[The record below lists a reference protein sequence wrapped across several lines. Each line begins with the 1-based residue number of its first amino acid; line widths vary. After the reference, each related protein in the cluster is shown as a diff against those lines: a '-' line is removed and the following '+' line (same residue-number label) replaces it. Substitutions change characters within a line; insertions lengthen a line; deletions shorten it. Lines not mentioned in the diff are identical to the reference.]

1 MYVNP
6 EFQKLCNLTPEQVA
20 GKTDFDI
27 FPQKQAAAFR
37 KNDLEVLRSGEPQ
50 TFEETAL
57 QEDGPHT
64 SVVNKFPLR
73 DSKGKIYAICG
84 IVADITE
91 HNRAEAALGQSRA
104 MFEQL
109 FEAAPDA
116 LLTVDDKGR
125 ILRLNAR
132 VEELFGYRREELIG
146 QPVEILLPERFRARH
161 PALRRKYQSD
171 PRARLLD
178 SGLDL
183 YARHKDGSEFP
194 VDISLSPLDGSLGDR
209 TLAVVRDITLRRQ
222 TEEVLRQSEQ
232 RYRLLTESV
241 KDYAIMLLD
250 GQGRITAANL
260 GAARMFGYSREE
272 MIGQHVSVLYPFRNR
287 DEASMELAT
296 AESTGKFEGEGLR
309 VRKDGTQFWAS
320 IVTASFRDS
329 QGTIACFSR
338 VVRDITERKT
348 AEDHARELSLR
359 RIQAQDEER
368 SRLSREL
375 HDNIGSTLAALLLN
389 LSVMKQLA
397 SKSDAAV
404 RKPLDESLALAKKC
418 TEDVRTLA
426 YLLHPTM
433 LDELGLLAGMEWYL
447 AKYSQLTGVKVRRS
461 FPARLSRLRKK
472 LEVSLFIIVQQALLN
487 IHFHSGSPEADVSI
501 ELAGEALI
509 LKIRDRGKGMPKGV
523 RPGLGIGG
531 MQERARLFGGKLDIT
546 SNPAGTTVTVT
557 VPLPADIGSEPDPI
571 PTKKHLKGRLPVS

>member
-6 EFQKLCNLTPEQVA
+6 EFQRLCNLTPEEVA
-20 GKTDFDI
+20 GKTDFEI

-37 KNDLEVLRSGEPQ
+37 KNDLEVLRSGESQ

-57 QEDGPHT
+57 QEDGPHA

-91 HNRAEAALGQSRA
+91 H
-104 MFEQL
+104 
-109 FEAAPDA
+109 
-116 LLTVDDKGR
+116 
-125 ILRLNAR
+125 
-132 VEELFGYRREELIG
+132 
-146 QPVEILLPERFRARH
+146 
-161 PALRRKYQSD
+161 
-171 PRARLLD
+171 
-178 SGLDL
+178 
-183 YARHKDGSEFP
+183 
-194 VDISLSPLDGSLGDR
+194 
-209 TLAVVRDITLRRQ
+209 
-222 TEEVLRQSEQ
+222 
-232 RYRLLTESV
+232 
-241 KDYAIMLLD
+241 
-250 GQGRITAANL
+250 
-260 GAARMFGYSREE
+260 
-272 MIGQHVSVLYPFRNR
+272 
-287 DEASMELAT
+287 
-296 AESTGKFEGEGLR
+296 
-309 VRKDGTQFWAS
+309 
-320 IVTASFRDS
+320 
-329 QGTIACFSR
+329 
-338 VVRDITERKT
+338 KT
-348 AEDHARELSLR
+348 AEEHARELSLR

-368 SRLSREL
+368 SRISREL

-433 LDELGLLAGMEWYL
+433 LDELGLVAGLEWYL
-447 AKYSQLTGVKVRRS
+447 SKYRQLTGVKVRRS
-461 FPARLSRLRKK
+461 FPARLSRLPKK
-472 LEVSLFIIVQQALLN
+472 LEVSLFNIVQQALLN

-501 ELAGEALI
+501 ELTGEALI
-509 LKIRDRGKGMPKGV
+509 LKVRDQGKGMPKGV

-557 VPLPADIGSEPDPI
+557 VPLPADIGSHSAPI
-571 PTKKHLKGRLPVS
+571 PSKKHLKGRLPVS